1 MTTVKGTEEDLS
13 EDYLL
18 SHSGGGSGLAV
29 TPQANRRR
37 RDHRDAGTPRSAGTL
52 GRRDAGTP
60 GPALLLLINNNRRL
74 NTRLFTMF
82 VFVLV

>member
-37 RDHRDAGTPRSAGTL
+37 RDHRDAKIRRDPGTP
-52 GRRDAGTP
+52 GRRDAGTL
-60 GPALLLLINNNRRL
+60 GPTLLLLN
-74 NTRLFTMF
+74 
-82 VFVLV
+82 